1 MESKFIMTAEIKKK
15 PSDLSRHSQTRDVLL
30 SNEEVGFISCSVQVS
45 GGQGTILSTLWEY
58 YGE

>member
-1 MESKFIMTAEIKKK
+1 MKK

-30 SNEEVGFISCSVQVS
+30 RNEEVGFISRSVQVS